1 MKTSL
6 SVNNMQCGHCVATI
20 NKELLK
26 VNGVFGVEANI
37 AEQTLSIDHTD
48 DVDVAAVKTVISTL
62 GYAPKISTDAF
73 AAKAAEWDENPA
85 RVEMATT
92 FFRRVVE
99 NVAIQPSDVALDF
112 GCGTGLVGL
121 QLVPYVQKVVMVDN
135 SPAMLD
141 ILRQKCEKD
150 GLSSSQ
156 VELVEGSMEEVSAT
170 NLKLIV
176 TLMALH
182 HVVDTKS
189 LLQQFYNQLN
199 KGGYLAIGDLQTED
213 GSFHA
218 EKVPHNG
225 FDPHDVCAALSIA
238 GFQLM
243 LCETFHKMNK
253 PTEKGK
259 RSFTQFL
266 ILAKK

>member
-6 SVNNMQCGHCVATI
+6 SVSNMQCGHCVSKI

-48 DVDVAAVKTVISTL
+48 DVDVTAVKAVISTL
-62 GYAPKISTDAF
+62 GYTPKVSTDAF

-92 FFRRVVE
+92 FFRRVVA
-99 NVAIQPSDVALDF
+99 NVAINPSDVALDF

-121 QLVPYVQKVVMVDN
+121 QFVPYVEKVVMVDN
-135 SPAMLD
+135 SPSMLA
-141 ILRQKCEKD
+141 ILQQKCEKD
-150 GLSSSQ
+150 KLTPSQ

-182 HVVDTKS
+182 HVPDTKL
-189 LLQQFYNQLN
+189 LLQQFYNSLD
-199 KGGYLAIGDLQTED
+199 KGGYIAIGDLQTED

-218 EKVPHNG
+218 ETVPHNG
-225 FDPHDVCAALSIA
+225 FDPHDICAALSAI

-243 LCETFHKMNK
+243 LCETFHTM
-253 PTEKGK
+253 K
-259 RSFTQFL
+259 RGTVAYPQFL
-266 ILAKK
+266 IIAKK